1 MRLEGEADRSGCA
14 AGVAEAPGRRT
25 LPPKARAAFAYFL
38 HPTATFTLEEPG
50 YLATWLVLVCHSYF
64 LFQLRQL

>member
-1 MRLEGEADRSGCA
+1 
-14 AGVAEAPGRRT
+14 
-25 LPPKARAAFAYFL
+25 LPPKAQAAFAYFL

-50 YLATWLVLVCHSYF
+50 YLATWLVLVCHSHF